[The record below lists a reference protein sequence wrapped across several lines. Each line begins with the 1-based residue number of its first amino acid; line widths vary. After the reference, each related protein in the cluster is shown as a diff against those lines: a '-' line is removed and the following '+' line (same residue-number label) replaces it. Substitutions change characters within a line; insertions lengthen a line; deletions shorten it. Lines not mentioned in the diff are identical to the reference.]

1 MRYDKL
7 TIKSQEA
14 LAEAQSHASGRG
26 HSEIQPAH
34 LLRAL
39 LAQPEGSTVPVLQ
52 KLGISVEQLQG
63 ELEQILGKLPK
74 VSGGAHSQLSRST
87 SRVLEAAF
95 KEAEQLKDEY
105 VSTEHLLL
113 AIASEKSD
121 PAGQALRG
129 AGANREAILK
139 ALAQVR
145 GSARVTDPDPE
156 SKYQALAKFGRDLTD
171 VARKGKIDPV
181 VGRDEEI
188 RRVIQV

>member
-1 MRYDKL
+1 MRSMRYDKL

-52 KLGISVEQLQG
+52 K
-63 ELEQILGKLPK
+63 P
-74 VSGGAHSQLSRST
+74 SGGAQSQLSRTT

-129 AGANREAILK
+129 AGADREAILK

-156 SKYQALAKFGRDLTD
+156 SKYQALGKFGRDLTD
-171 VARKGKIDPV
+171 IARKGKIDPV
-181 VGRDEEI
+181 VG
-188 RRVIQV
+188 